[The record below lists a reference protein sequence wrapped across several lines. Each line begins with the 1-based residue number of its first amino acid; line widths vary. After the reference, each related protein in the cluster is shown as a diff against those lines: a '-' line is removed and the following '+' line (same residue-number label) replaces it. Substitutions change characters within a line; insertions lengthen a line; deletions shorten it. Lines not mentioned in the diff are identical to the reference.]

1 MRILTERFN
10 HAAVQFV
17 SSQQNGFVS
26 GGFIVENILLMQLL
40 QAFAEEEDIEA
51 VIFLDFEKAFDRCSW
66 EYLSEAIRNLGFPD
80 ETEAPMPWDTEAEE
94 QRHHPFL
101 RWVKLAYSH
110 EHPRVRCTLMGTLAV
125 HLRWP
130 QVLLKGTL

>member
-17 SSQQNGFVS
+17 SAQQNGFVP

-51 VIFLDFEKAFDRCSW
+51 VFIFLDFEKAFDRCSW

-80 ETEAPMPWDTEAEE
+80 EAEAPMPGDAEAEE
-94 QRHHPFL
+94 
-101 RWVKLAYSH
+101 
-110 EHPRVRCTLMGTLAV
+110 GV
-125 HLRWP
+125 HLRVARP
-130 QVLLKGTL
+130 DTLENGLTVFLQRVTAFCLSALSRSSQWVALQP